1 MDEETR
7 VVVHPGV
14 YNEALV
20 LDRPVSL
27 IGAGMDKLRERER
40 ERERGREGGR
50 EGGRSE
56 DKGETILVYP

>member
-27 IGAGMDKLRERER
+27 IGAGMAACVCVCVFLYLGVERER
-40 ERERGREGGR
+40 ERRER
-50 EGGRSE
+50 
-56 DKGETILVYP
+56 KCILCTSLN